1 MKTTTTL
8 ALAAIALTATNV
20 LAPSNVVAAE
30 SLLDKTNQLC
40 FGAFDGDP
48 LEEMGF
54 TSFQM
59 EKEVPFMTDAYEGEI
74 DGQKALLFLGE
85 RFGDK
90 ACDVNLPKAPT
101 QTYQSVHDELL
112 DMFGVNGTN
121 YDKPNSDLGYLG
133 EIWADTEA
141 MSGPIEN
148 LEIEGMKLGS
158 VFVQYTKKP
167 FMQTAGRAGFIISY
181 STR

>member
-1 MKTTTTL
+1 MTL
-8 ALAAIALTATNV
+8 ALVAFALSTSALAT
-20 LAPSNVVAAE
+20 SNAVAGE
-30 SLLDKTNQLC
+30 SLLDTTNQLC

-59 EKEVPFMTDAYEGEI
+59 EKEVPFMTSAYEGEI
-74 DGQKALLFLGE
+74 DGQKALLFIGE
-85 RFGDK
+85 RFGGK
-90 ACDVNLPKAPT
+90 LCDVNLPEAPT
-101 QTYQSVHDELL
+101 KTYQSVHDALL
-112 DMFGVNGTN
+112 NLFGVKGTN
-121 YDKPNSDLGYLG
+121 YDKPNSELGYLG
-133 EIWADTEA
+133 EIWADKEA

-148 LEIEGMKLGS
+148 LEIEGMELGT
-158 VFVQYTKKP
+158 VFVQYAKKP